1 MDESMYKS
9 ALENPVRAESEDRQS
24 IHSDNTTIFDR
35 EDHYGDELDDD
46 YSGPQW
52 VWLTMGACKVD
63 PSHLPASW
71 FVENVSSQQSLSGEA
86 WRMNILQVI
95 FFIREENTVILLE
108 NFFLSFRVSKLII
121 QNWNHMILVN
131 TRMQWNV
138 PVGSAKAQPV
148 SFSAAKAPNGRTA
161 VLN

>member
-1 MDESMYKS
+1 MSSKLFFNYVLAGPIVTSVSSQIVREELNKVKIVDDENVEEASEAPAKKPTETIEESMYKS
-9 ALENPVRAESEDRQS
+9 ALENPNLVAEESCRAESEDRQS

-52 VWLTMGACKVD
+52 VWLTMGACKLD

-71 FVENVSSQQSLSGEA
+71 FVENISSQQSLSGEA

-95 FFIREENTVILLE
+95 L
-108 NFFLSFRVSKLII
+108 
-121 QNWNHMILVN
+121 
-131 TRMQWNV
+131 
-138 PVGSAKAQPV
+138 
-148 SFSAAKAPNGRTA
+148 
-161 VLN
+161 

>member
-1 MDESMYKS
+1 MHISLQFDELFVLNIFFFSTFLAGPIVTSVSSQIVREELNKVKIVDDENVEEAKKPTETIEESMYKS
-9 ALENPVRAESEDRQS
+9 ALENPNLVPEESCRRAESEDRQS

-52 VWLTMGACKVD
+52 VWLTMGACKLD

-71 FVENVSSQQSLSGEA
+71 FVENISSQQSLSGEA

-95 FFIREENTVILLE
+95 L
-108 NFFLSFRVSKLII
+108 
-121 QNWNHMILVN
+121 
-131 TRMQWNV
+131 
-138 PVGSAKAQPV
+138 
-148 SFSAAKAPNGRTA
+148 
-161 VLN
+161 

>member
-1 MDESMYKS
+1 MSKVKIVEDEKTSEASTVKKPTEPIEESMYKS
-9 ALENPVRAESEDRQS
+9 ALENPNLVVEETSSRARCESEDRQS

-52 VWLTMGACKVD
+52 VWLTMGACKLD
-63 PSHLPASW
+63 PSHLPAAW

-95 FFIREENTVILLE
+95 LE
-108 NFFLSFRVSKLII
+108 K
-121 QNWNHMILVN
+121 
-131 TRMQWNV
+131 
-138 PVGSAKAQPV
+138 
-148 SFSAAKAPNGRTA
+148 
-161 VLN
+161 

>member
-1 MDESMYKS
+1 MKIVDDVEEAKETTPEKKEENEEHMNESMYKS

-95 FFIREENTVILLE
+95 FFIREENTGILLE
-108 NFFLSFRVSKLII
+108 NFSFSFLSES
-121 QNWNHMILVN
+121 Q
-131 TRMQWNV
+131 
-138 PVGSAKAQPV
+138 S
-148 SFSAAKAPNGRTA
+148 
-161 VLN
+161 

>member
-1 MDESMYKS
+1 MSKVKIVEDEEASEASTVKKPPEPIEESMYKS
-9 ALENPVRAESEDRQS
+9 ALENPNLAVVEESSSRARCESEDRQS

-52 VWLTMGACKVD
+52 VWLTMGACKLD
-63 PSHLPASW
+63 PSHLPAAW

-95 FFIREENTVILLE
+95 L
-108 NFFLSFRVSKLII
+108 
-121 QNWNHMILVN
+121 
-131 TRMQWNV
+131 
-138 PVGSAKAQPV
+138 
-148 SFSAAKAPNGRTA
+148 
-161 VLN
+161 

>member
-1 MDESMYKS
+1 MSSQIVREELNKVKIVEDENVEEAKKPTETIEESMYKS
-9 ALENPVRAESEDRQS
+9 ALENPNLVVEESTRAESEDRQS

-52 VWLTMGACKVD
+52 VWLTMGACKLD

-71 FVENVSSQQSLSGEA
+71 FVENISSQQSLSGEA

-95 FFIREENTVILLE
+95 L
-108 NFFLSFRVSKLII
+108 
-121 QNWNHMILVN
+121 
-131 TRMQWNV
+131 
-138 PVGSAKAQPV
+138 
-148 SFSAAKAPNGRTA
+148 
-161 VLN
+161 

>member
-1 MDESMYKS
+1 MSSIFCFNFVLAGPIVTSVSSQIVREELNKVKIVDDENVEETSGAKKPTETIEESMYKS
-9 ALENPVRAESEDRQS
+9 ALENPNLVVEESTRAESEDRQS

-52 VWLTMGACKVD
+52 VWLTMGACKLD

-71 FVENVSSQQSLSGEA
+71 FVENISSQQSLSGEA

-95 FFIREENTVILLE
+95 L
-108 NFFLSFRVSKLII
+108 
-121 QNWNHMILVN
+121 
-131 TRMQWNV
+131 
-138 PVGSAKAQPV
+138 
-148 SFSAAKAPNGRTA
+148 
-161 VLN
+161 